1 MWRRRVA
8 VSWSTTKCG
17 AGLLALMLVLSV
29 ASCRGGEEEQEA
41 APDVL
46 AVTAENAEV
55 GKTLE
60 AQGWTITLVDQPE
73 LAKQVGSGAAH
84 AMTDEADGFGGRS
97 GIREAEGVWLILT
110 VEMVNSTGELAFIPK
125 SLLMVTDA
133 QGGQYQPAKARE
145 AVAPLINADDR
156 WESQEK
162 NQLIQWVFETELA
175 RNGPQVFDVPEDATG
190 LKLVMEGTDE
200 TINLGF

>member
-1 MWRRRVA
+1 MSR
-8 VSWSTTKCG
+8 STTKCV

-29 ASCRGGEEEQEA
+29 VSCGRGGEEQEA
-41 APDVL
+41 ASEALTVK
-46 AVTAENAEV
+46 AENAEV

-73 LAKQVGSGAAH
+73 QAKQVGSGAAH

-97 GIREAEGVWLILT
+97 GVREAEGVWLILT
-110 VEMVNSTGELAFIPK
+110 VEMVNATEELAFIPK

-145 AVAPLINADDR
+145 AVAPLINADER

-162 NQLIQWVFETELA
+162 NQLIQWVFETELV
-175 RNGPQVFDVPEDATG
+175 RDGPMVFDVPEDATG

-200 TINLGF
+200 TIDLGI